1 MFHLAAIVLAAVITA
16 TPTVMPTVIT
26 GTQIDSSI
34 SNMEVIEN
42 TKGNVIAIT
51 IPRCDDIVNK
61 PQVSVMPERPTET
74 PQVSVM
80 PEKPTEVPQVTDL
93 PQWTSPV
100 PTLQPSKVPE
110 EATNAPKPTVIP
122 EVTKVPQKTKV
133 PAAST
138 PQATSVPSNNTAV
151 EQVVNLVNNERA
163 KQGLEPLTLD
173 TKLTKAAQVRAN
185 EIEVAFSHTRPNGSS
200 FSTVLKEHG
209 VNFRGAGENIAWG
222 QRSASEVMNAW
233 MNSSGHRANILNSK
247 YKSIGVGYY
256 VNNSGRIYWTQLFT
270 Y

>member
-26 GTQIDSSI
+26 GTQIDSSM
-34 SNMEVIEN
+34 SKMEVIES
-42 TKGNVIAIT
+42 TKGSVIAIT
-51 IPRCDDIVNK
+51 LPGCGDIVNK
-61 PQVSVMPERPTET
+61 PQVSVMPNKPTET

-80 PEKPTEVPQVTDL
+80 PEKPTAVPQVTAS

-110 EATNAPKPTVIP
+110 TVTNAPKPTAIP
-122 EVTKVPQKTKV
+122 EATKVPQATKV
-133 PAAST
+133 PATSE
-138 PQATSVPSNNTAV
+138 PQATNVPDNSIAV
-151 EQVVNLVNNERA
+151 EQVVNLVNSERA

-185 EIEVAFSHTRPNGSS
+185 EIEVAFSHTRPNGSN
-200 FSTVLKEHG
+200 FSSVLTEHG
-209 VNFRGAGENIAWG
+209 INFRGSGENIAWG

-256 VNNSGRIYWTQLFT
+256 VNNNGRIYWTQLFT